1 MTAAVAMT
9 KACLVDVLKQ
19 HLAMVVVGSEV
30 LEDRKYYHLA
40 HSMLGIAAF
49 KPVPPYIINLSD
61 LSPELIKELHS
72 LDKNDRQFVLKQA
85 VGRIFEDINPKL
97 YHNSISRVLRV
108 KLQ

>member
-1 MTAAVAMT
+1 MTAVVARN
-9 KACLVDVLKQ
+9 KACLVDVLKH
-19 HLAMVVVGSEV
+19 HLARVVVGSDV
-30 LEDRKYYHLA
+30 LEDRKYYHSA
-40 HSMLGIAAF
+40 HHMLGIGAF

-72 LDKNDRQFVLKQA
+72 LDNKDRRFVLKQE
-85 VGRIFEDINPKL
+85 VGRIFEDINPEL